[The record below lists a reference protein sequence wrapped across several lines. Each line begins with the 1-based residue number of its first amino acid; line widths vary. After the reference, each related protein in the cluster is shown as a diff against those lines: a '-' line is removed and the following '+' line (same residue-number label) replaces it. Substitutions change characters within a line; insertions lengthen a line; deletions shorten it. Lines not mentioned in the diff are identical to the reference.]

1 MEVHALPRIQG
12 EGCGVTQ
19 RRLWAYR
26 NRQRQAM
33 LVPRVSQRTD
43 FSLPDCR
50 CSVPP
55 WLPCE
60 HTWEPP
66 ELEPEQVE
74 HLRSIRYDAG

>member
-1 MEVHALPRIQG
+1 MSIHRYGA
-12 EGCGVTQ
+12 
-19 RRLWAYR
+19 
-26 NRQRQAM
+26 
-33 LVPRVSQRTD
+33 RTD
-43 FSLPDCR
+43 ANKPAIVQALRAAGCR

-66 ELEPEQVE
+66 EPELEPEQVE